1 MEELITKIKECKPL
15 YDEKKIDEVSKLVA
29 NCLYDNEYYE
39 CFDKDMGIEDI
50 TAETKTLLMNDK
62 GDIVIDYLSEL

>member
-29 NCLYDNEYYE
+29 NYLYDNDYYE
-39 CFDKDMGIEDI
+39 CFADGQM
-50 TAETKTLLMNDK
+50 LF
-62 GDIVIDYLSEL
+62 S